1 MGMFSNE
8 INFVRNQYCQLCIT
22 IVRFSSLMVELRVLV
37 NVAGHAAIVVQH
49 LLSCIHLNLLQILD
63 LQSKESRK
71 PIIRFSHY
79 SEVEKDKVGSN
90 TIESSSHIFRKWI
103 RFASNVIII

>member
-1 MGMFSNE
+1 M
-8 INFVRNQYCQLCIT
+8 
-22 IVRFSSLMVELRVLV
+22 LV

-49 LLSCIHLNLLQILD
+49 LLSCIHLDLIQSLD

>member
-1 MGMFSNE
+1 MYYYCPFQFTNGGASR
-8 INFVRNQYCQLCIT
+8 VGKCGRPCRNCRAASSIMYPLKLIT
-22 IVRFSSLMVELRVLV
+22 NIGF
-37 NVAGHAAIVVQH
+37 AIKR
-49 LLSCIHLNLLQILD
+49 I
-63 LQSKESRK
+63 KK